1 MFKRKGQYMAVEA
14 VLSLGL
20 SLIVAVA
27 AIGVFQAYRGEVIN
41 AIEDRHTTIIRS
53 EVLTTVYNLREAD
66 SGSSVSISLPEPP
79 ASGEYRLGFDERELV
94 MDTGG
99 EEERVEVNGASWA
112 DSLSGS
118 TTSSSV
124 KIVKLND
131 DIIMRPE

>member
-1 MFKRKGQYMAVEA
+1 MAVEA

-27 AIGVFQAYRGEVIN
+27 AIGVFQAYRGEVMN

-53 EVLTTVYNLREAD
+53 EVLTSVYNLREAD
-66 SGSSVSISLPEPP
+66 TGSSITVNLPEPP
-79 ASGEYRLGFDERELV
+79 ASGEYRVAFDERDLV

-99 EEERVEVNGASWA
+99 EEERVEVKGASWA

-118 TTSSSV
+118 TTSSDV

-131 DIIMRPE
+131 DIILRPE